1 MKGKQLYA
9 PVKRQ
14 DKLSVQVANHIQDLI
29 LSGRLKVGDQLPPER
44 DLCAQFGVSRTVI
57 REAVRTLE
65 AKGLLVSQSGSGT
78 YVRGIQSEDVVDS
91 IGMYII
97 TQDKPISHAKL
108 MEVRRVLEVQIA
120 GLAAERATPESLE
133 ELDRLITKM
142 DGARDDARAFA
153 QFDLEFHVALARATG
168 NELLQI
174 LLDPF
179 MDALYEARRLASEL
193 PGVPEEAMAF
203 HRDIREKV
211 GAGDA
216 QGAARAMSAHL
227 DQSNRVILRALK
239 HEPA

>member
-1 MKGKQLYA
+1 MF
-9 PVKRQ
+9 
-14 DKLSVQVANHIQDLI
+14 
-29 LSGRLKVGDQLPPER
+29 LKVSKLPLYQRLVKQIQEMIFRGELELGDRLPSEAE
-44 DLCAQFGVSRTVI
+44 LCEQFGVSRTVI

-97 TQDKPISHAKL
+97 TRDKPISHAKL

-133 ELDRLITKM
+133 ELDRLISKM
-142 DGARDDARAFA
+142 DGARDDPRAFA

-216 QGAARAMSAHL
+216 QGADRAMSAHL